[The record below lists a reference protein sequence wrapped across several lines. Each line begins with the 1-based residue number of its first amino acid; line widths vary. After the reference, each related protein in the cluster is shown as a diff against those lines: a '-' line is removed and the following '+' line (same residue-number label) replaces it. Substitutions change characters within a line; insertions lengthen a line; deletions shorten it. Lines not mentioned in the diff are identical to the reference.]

1 VHAADAHFHPLLSF
15 AFFIHT
21 EEEQILSCWQE
32 GHRAMLLTVMLARG
46 PHWVTCYLLCT
57 RCCCLQK
64 DAEAAA
70 AGSLFGRLRG
80 NMAIPSSWTSVLGQV
95 GS

>member
-1 VHAADAHFHPLLSF
+1 LNELP
-15 AFFIHT
+15 
-21 EEEQILSCWQE
+21 
-32 GHRAMLLTVMLARG
+32 ARG
-46 PHWVTCYLLCT
+46 ALGSVLDGVAGDGSSLIQLLIVWCS
-57 RCCCLQK
+57 CLQK

-70 AGSLFGRLRG
+70 AGGLFGRLRG